1 MAQVEIPQYRRNG
14 KAEKEGS
21 KKEAAKKNGAMRL
34 KKEDYIAGAMIFLLA
49 RAQMVGEMSPFAT
62 AFFCATYTKRRM
74 PITLLCALVGH
85 LSAGIGTG
93 AFKFLFAMLICVL
106 VKALLEKFGKEK
118 GAANPLIA
126 GGALLV
132 GGVIHMMFGMMLAYN
147 VALLVV
153 ESVICILMVF
163 VFDEAKMLKGNEAVK
178 GRISNEQ
185 LLSLFITLAL
195 AVIGLQKITQIGA
208 VNISETVCAAA
219 VVFVAYARGVSAG
232 ACVGACA
239 GIICSMSSIDMLPVV
254 GIYTLCGF
262 VAGCASNAG
271 RYAASAAFAAGAI
284 SLGFMTTAYIYGNVG
299 IFNFILGAAVIC
311 LCPSEKLE
319 WIKMLTDGYYT
330 SRSDK
335 VYVERLQELM
345 SVKLGTLSGAFNSL
359 ADSFDELSDKNEA
372 ASKVSLKQVF
382 DNAAEKI
389 CGNCGLGGH
398 CWEKDIDITRSMMNA
413 AGKKLNEKGYADVL
427 DLPQEFREKCVHAHE
442 LVATVN
448 HFYEL
453 RRINALWAGQLDETR
468 KILSRQY
475 KGFSEVIDLISE
487 EMLCDIVCE
496 SKYEKRITEALAKKK
511 LALKSVCVFERAD
524 ESFEVEAELFEKED
538 MKSVEEICEAVSEAL
553 NQPMRMANT
562 LSDDLRIIFE
572 PLLKY
577 KIVSGVATIKKD
589 GQQRNGDTYCA
600 ISLGD
605 NRYAIAI
612 SDGMGSGETAAR
624 ESEVVI
630 KLIKKLLL
638 AGFDKMAAL
647 QLVNS
652 ALVLKNGNEA
662 FATLDLAIV
671 ELVTGEAEFIK
682 IGAATGYI
690 KRKESVESIFC
701 NSLPA
706 GILTEA
712 DIQLSKKR
720 ISDGDCIVM
729 ISDGVANAKKN
740 TNWVCEALM
749 SIEDD
754 DAEAI
759 AEIILK
765 EAVIHRRG
773 RVDDDMT
780 VIAAKILEK

>member
-1 MAQVEIPQYRRNG
+1 MAQIEIPQYRRNG
-14 KAEKEGS
+14 NAKDEAS
-21 KKEAAKKNGAMRL
+21 KKETAKKSGAMRL
-34 KKEDYIAGAMIFLLA
+34 KKEDYIAGLMIFLLA

-62 AFFCATYTKRRM
+62 AFFCATYTKKRI
-74 PITLLCALVGH
+74 PLTLLCALIGH
-85 LSAGIGTG
+85 LSVGMGMG
-93 AFKFLFAMLICVL
+93 AFKFLLAMLLCVFA
-106 VKALLEKFGKEK
+106 KAVLEKFGKAK
-118 GAANPLIA
+118 GTINPLIA
-126 GGALLV
+126 GGALLA
-132 GGVIHMMFGMMLAYN
+132 GGVIHMLFGMVLAYN

-153 ESVICILMVF
+153 ESVICMLMVF
-163 VFDEAKMLKGNEAVK
+163 VFGETKMLNGNEAVK

-195 AVIGLQKITQIGA
+195 AVIGLQKITQIGF
-208 VNISETVCAAA
+208 VNISETICAAA
-219 VVFVAYARGVSAG
+219 VVFAAYARGMSVG

-239 GIICSMSSIDMLPVV
+239 GIICSMSSVDMLPVV

-271 RYAASAAFAAGAI
+271 RFATAAAFAAGAI

-299 IFNFILGAAVIC
+299 IFNFILGAAIVC
-311 LCPSEKLE
+311 LCPSEKIDRL
-319 WIKMLTDGYYT
+319 KLLTDGYYS

-335 VYVERLQELM
+335 VYIERLQEIM
-345 SVKLGTLSGAFNSL
+345 SAKLGALSSAFVSL
-359 ADSFDELSDKNEA
+359 ADSFDELSEQNEDA
-372 ASKVSLKQVF
+372 GKVSLAQVF
-382 DNAAEKI
+382 DSAAEKI

-398 CWEKDIDITRSMMNA
+398 CWEKDIDITRSMMNV

-427 DLPQEFREKCVHAHE
+427 DLPQEFRDKCVHAQE
-442 LVATVN
+442 LVAAVN

-468 KILSRQY
+468 QVLSKQY
-475 KGFSEVIDLISE
+475 KGFSEVIGLISE
-487 EMLCDIVCE
+487 EILCDIACE

-538 MKSVEEICEAVSEAL
+538 LKSAEEICEAVSEAL
-553 NQPMRMANT
+553 NQPMRMTNT
-562 LSDDLRIIFE
+562 LSDDLRIVLE

-577 KIVSGVATIKKD
+577 KMVSGVATIKKD

-600 ISLGD
+600 VSLGD

-612 SDGMGSGETAAR
+612 SDGMGSGEAAAR

-647 QLVNS
+647 QLINS
-652 ALVLKNGNEA
+652 ALVLKNGDEA

-690 KRKESVESIFC
+690 KRSESVESIFC
-701 NSLPA
+701 SSLPA

-712 DIQLSKKR
+712 DVQLSKKR

-729 ISDGVANAKKN
+729 VSDGVANAQKN

-749 SIEDD
+749 GIEDD
-754 DAEAI
+754 DVEAI

-773 RVDDDMT
+773 KVDDDMT